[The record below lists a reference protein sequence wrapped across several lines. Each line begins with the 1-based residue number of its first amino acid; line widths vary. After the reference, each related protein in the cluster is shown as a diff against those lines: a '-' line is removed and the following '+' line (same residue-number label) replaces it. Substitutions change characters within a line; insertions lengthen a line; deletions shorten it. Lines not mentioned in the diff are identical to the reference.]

1 MIDQATKHEKHR
13 NMKSTFAQF
22 ADARITGIETITG
35 GGSSCYVPPTCEP
48 APTKG
53 NNGIGQEKRGILD
66 GPPPG
71 LAKQARQDFND
82 RSGNR
87 HGVEV

>member
-1 MIDQATKHEKHR
+1 MQTSLLTAFR
-13 NMKSTFAQF
+13 
-22 ADARITGIETITG
+22 DAALLELNSITG
-35 GGSSCYVPPTCEP
+35 GGSEIDKDPCTCPTSD
-48 APTKG
+48 KG

-71 LAKQARQDFND
+71 LAKQERLDFND
-82 RSGNR
+82 SSGNR

>member
-1 MIDQATKHEKHR
+1 MTSKL
-13 NMKSTFAQF
+13 NTF
-22 ADARITGIETITG
+22 ADAALSAPQFITG
-35 GGSSCYVPPTCEP
+35 GGTDVKCCCPSGEKS
-48 APTKG
+48 KG

-71 LAKQARQDFND
+71 LAKQERLDFND

>member
-1 MIDQATKHEKHR
+1 
-13 NMKSTFAQF
+13 MKNLNAFANAVIAQPQL
-22 ADARITGIETITG
+22 ITG
-35 GGSSCYVPPTCEP
+35 GTSKTCCCDPEP
-48 APTKG
+48 SKGAKG

-71 LAKQARQDFND
+71 LASQERQDFND

>member
-1 MIDQATKHEKHR
+1 MKH
-13 NMKSTFAQF
+13 TLDQF
-22 ADARITGIETITG
+22 ADARITGLEIVTG
-35 GGSSCYVPPTCEP
+35 GGCKSYCPPPPCDEP
-48 APTKG
+48 ETKAKG

-71 LAKQARQDFND
+71 LAAQERQDFND

>member
-1 MIDQATKHEKHR
+1 MNSKLNA
-13 NMKSTFAQF
+13 F
-22 ADARITGIETITG
+22 ADAALRSPQFITG
-35 GGSSCYVPPTCEP
+35 GATDVKCCCPSEEKS
-48 APTKG
+48 KG

-71 LAKQARQDFND
+71 LAKQERLDFND

>member
-1 MIDQATKHEKHR
+1 
-13 NMKSTFAQF
+13 MKSTLSQFTSFAF
-22 ADARITGIETITG
+22 SGAEMIVG
-35 GGSSCYVPPTCEP
+35 GGKCCYRKPKCDKPR
-48 APTKG
+48 KG
-53 NNGIGQEKRGILD
+53 NNGIGQEKRGVLD

-71 LAKQARQDFND
+71 LAKQDRQDFND

>member
-1 MIDQATKHEKHR
+1 
-13 NMKSTFAQF
+13 MKNLNAFANAVIAQPQF
-22 ADARITGIETITG
+22 ITG
-35 GGSSCYVPPTCEP
+35 GTSKTCCCDP
-48 APTKG
+48 KPSGRSKG

-71 LAKQARQDFND
+71 LARQERQDFND

>member
-1 MIDQATKHEKHR
+1 MKH
-13 NMKSTFAQF
+13 TLDQF
-22 ADARITGIETITG
+22 ADARIAGIENVIG
-35 GGSSCYVPPTCEP
+35 GGACYTPCPPPPCDEP
-48 APTKG
+48 APRAKG

-71 LAKQARQDFND
+71 LAKQPRQDFND
-82 RSGNR
+82 KSGNR

>member
-1 MIDQATKHEKHR
+1 MKH
-13 NMKSTFAQF
+13 TLAQF
-22 ADARITGIETITG
+22 ADARIFGTEIITG
-35 GGSSCYVPPTCEP
+35 GGCTPCPPPPCDEP
-48 APTKG
+48 SPKAKG

-71 LAKQARQDFND
+71 LAKQPRQDFND

>member
-1 MIDQATKHEKHR
+1 MKH
-13 NMKSTFAQF
+13 TLAQF
-22 ADARITGIETITG
+22 ADARIFGTETITG
-35 GGSSCYVPPTCEP
+35 GGCTPCPPPPCDEP
-48 APTKG
+48 KAKG
-53 NNGIGQEKRGILD
+53 NNGIGQEKRGLLD

-71 LAKQARQDFND
+71 LAKQTRQDFND

>member
-1 MIDQATKHEKHR
+1 
-13 NMKSTFAQF
+13 MKTSHLDSFLSDSFTNTHAV
-22 ADARITGIETITG
+22 TG
-35 GGSSCYVPPTCEP
+35 GCKTSPNPKDDSCPDSK
-48 APTKG
+48 AKG

-71 LAKQARQDFND
+71 LAKQPLQDFND
-82 RSGNR
+82 REGNR

>member
-1 MIDQATKHEKHR
+1 MRTNKRAFD
-13 NMKSTFAQF
+13 QF
-22 ADARITGIETITG
+22 ADVRISGTENVIG
-35 GGSSCYVPPTCEP
+35 GTSCCYCPPPPCEP
-48 APTKG
+48 VKVKG

-71 LAKQARQDFND
+71 LAKQERQDFND

>member
-1 MIDQATKHEKHR
+1 
-13 NMKSTFAQF
+13 MKTSRLDSFLSDSFTNTHAV
-22 ADARITGIETITG
+22 TG
-35 GGSSCYVPPTCEP
+35 GSKHTPDPCDPNPP
-48 APTKG
+48 ANGKAKG

-71 LAKQARQDFND
+71 LAKQPRQDFND
-82 RSGNR
+82 VEGNR